1 MSAHEMPQGK
11 HQEPPQGKHPPVA
24 DAPAPQ
30 RGAQDPPAL
39 EDKPK
44 RQLTEEQLRNLA
56 RGRKLALEAR
66 KAKAIVRHAG
76 KLKEKMAVAEAFNQE
91 VEEAKAT
98 IERGRAARAQI
109 NAEGSKAAPIPEE
122 DPPPSP
128 PPRGKHP
135 PAADAPAP
143 LWGARPEVRP
153 KDPSPKD
160 RYYLL
165 KLQRLEAEMQE
176 QQARAQYAAAPPRV
190 HAYDVARG
198 ALKARAD
205 RAVYENVYR
214 DMFGGM

>member
-1 MSAHEMPQGK
+1 
-11 HQEPPQGKHPPVA
+11 
-24 DAPAPQ
+24 
-30 RGAQDPPAL
+30 
-39 EDKPK
+39 
-44 RQLTEEQLRNLA
+44 
-56 RGRKLALEAR
+56 
-66 KAKAIVRHAG
+66 
-76 KLKEKMAVAEAFNQE
+76 

-98 IERGRAARAQI
+98 IERGRAAARAQ
-109 NAEGSKAAPIPEE
+109 NKAEGGSKAAPIPEE
-122 DPPPSP
+122 DPPSP
-128 PPRGKHP
+128 PP
-135 PAADAPAP
+135 
-143 LWGARPEVRP
+143 RPEVRP

-214 DMFGGM
+214 DMFGGMG

>member
-1 MSAHEMPQGK
+1 MSVQEPPQGK
-11 HQEPPQGKHPPVA
+11 HQEPPQEECGSAASVSET
-24 DAPAPQ
+24 DC
-30 RGAQDPPAL
+30 
-39 EDKPK
+39 DKPK

-56 RGRKLALEAR
+56 RGRKIALEAR

-98 IERGRAARAQI
+98 IERGRAAARAQ
-109 NAEGSKAAPIPEE
+109 NKAEGGSKAAPIPEE
-122 DPPPSP
+122 DPPSP

-135 PAADAPAP
+135 
-143 LWGARPEVRP
+143 PEVRP

-214 DMFGGM
+214 DMFGGMG

>member
-1 MSAHEMPQGK
+1 MSVQEPPQGK
-11 HQEPPQGKHPPVA
+11 HQEPPQEECGSAASVSET
-24 DAPAPQ
+24 DC
-30 RGAQDPPAL
+30 
-39 EDKPK
+39 DKPK

-56 RGRKLALEAR
+56 RGRKIALEAR

-98 IERGRAARAQI
+98 IERGRAAARAQ
-109 NAEGSKAAPIPEE
+109 NKAEGGSKAAPIPEE
-122 DPPPSP
+122 DPPSP

-153 KDPSPKD
+153 KEPSPKD

-214 DMFGGM
+214 DMFGGMG

>member
-1 MSAHEMPQGK
+1 MSVQEPPQGK
-11 HQEPPQGKHPPVA
+11 HQEPPQEECGSAASVSET
-24 DAPAPQ
+24 DC
-30 RGAQDPPAL
+30 
-39 EDKPK
+39 DKPK

-56 RGRKLALEAR
+56 RGRKIALEAR

-98 IERGRAARAQI
+98 IERGRAAARAQ
-109 NAEGSKAAPIPEE
+109 NKAEGGSKAAPIPEE
-122 DPPPSP
+122 DPPSP
-128 PPRGKHP
+128 PP
-135 PAADAPAP
+135 
-143 LWGARPEVRP
+143 RPEVRP

-214 DMFGGM
+214 DMFGGMG

>member
-1 MSAHEMPQGK
+1 MSVQEPPQGK
-11 HQEPPQGKHPPVA
+11 HQEPPQEECGSAASVSET
-24 DAPAPQ
+24 DC
-30 RGAQDPPAL
+30 
-39 EDKPK
+39 DKPK

-56 RGRKLALEAR
+56 RGRKIALEAR

-98 IERGRAARAQI
+98 IERGRAAARAQ
-109 NAEGSKAAPIPEE
+109 NKAEGGSKAAPIPEE
-122 DPPPSP
+122 DPPSP
-128 PPRGKHP
+128 PP
-135 PAADAPAP
+135 
-143 LWGARPEVRP
+143 RPEVRP
-153 KDPSPKD
+153 KEPSPKD

-214 DMFGGM
+214 DMFGGMG

>member
-1 MSAHEMPQGK
+1 MSVQEPPQGK
-11 HQEPPQGKHPPVA
+11 HQEPPQEECGSAASVSET
-24 DAPAPQ
+24 DC
-30 RGAQDPPAL
+30 
-39 EDKPK
+39 DKPK

-56 RGRKLALEAR
+56 RGRKIALEAR

-98 IERGRAARAQI
+98 IEHARPK
-109 NAEGSKAAPIPEE
+109 EKEL
-122 DPPPSP
+122 SP
-128 PPRGKHP
+128 PPA
-135 PAADAPAP
+135 PAAIEHESSP
-143 LWGARPEVRP
+143 RP
-153 KDPSPKD
+153 KKDPKEPSPKE

-214 DMFGGM
+214 DMFGGMG

>member
-1 MSAHEMPQGK
+1 MSV
-11 HQEPPQGKHPPVA
+11 QEPPQEPPQEECGSAASVSET
-24 DAPAPQ
+24 DC
-30 RGAQDPPAL
+30 
-39 EDKPK
+39 DKPK

-56 RGRKLALEAR
+56 RGRKIALEAR

-98 IERGRAARAQI
+98 IERGRAAARAQ
-109 NAEGSKAAPIPEE
+109 NKAEGGSKAAPIPEE
-122 DPPPSP
+122 DPPSP
-128 PPRGKHP
+128 PP
-135 PAADAPAP
+135 
-143 LWGARPEVRP
+143 RPEVRP